1 MPTTSK
7 ERVLAVLL
15 FLNLWL
21 QVFDG
26 IATYVGVSAGY
37 GEGNP
42 LVAASF
48 TYVGL
53 GPSLCLAK
61 LYACGCLLLI
71 WHLRRRTTLA
81 VPALVGT
88 AIAYACASLAPWSVA
103 FAAL

>member
-1 MPTTSK
+1 MSASK
-7 ERVLAVLL
+7 ERVLIVLL

-21 QVFDG
+21 QIFDG
-26 IATYVGVSAGY
+26 IATYLGVSAGY

-48 TYVGL
+48 GHIGVG
-53 GPSLCLAK
+53 PALCLAK
-61 LYACGCLLLI
+61 AYACGCLILI
-71 WHLRRRTTLA
+71 WHLRQRSSLA

-88 AIAYACASLAPWSVA
+88 AIAYMAASVAPWSVA

>member
-1 MPTTSK
+1 MSTTK
-7 ERVLAVLL
+7 ERILYALL

-21 QVFDG
+21 QLFDG
-26 IATYVGVSAGY
+26 VATYFGVSAGY

-48 TYVGL
+48 SHVGL
-53 GPSLCLAK
+53 VPALCLAK
-61 LYACGCLLLI
+61 AYACGCLLLI
-71 WHLRRRTTLA
+71 WALRRRSSLA

-88 AIAYACASLAPWSVA
+88 AIAYLAASVAPWSAA